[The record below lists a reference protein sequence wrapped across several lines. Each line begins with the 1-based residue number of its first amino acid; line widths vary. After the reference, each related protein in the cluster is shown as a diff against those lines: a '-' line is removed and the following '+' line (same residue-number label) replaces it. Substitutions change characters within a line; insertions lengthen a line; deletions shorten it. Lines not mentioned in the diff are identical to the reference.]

1 MILFVCAF
9 CYTRVENLLKVPV
22 TSKSRICKLLQ
33 QKHKIG
39 VESYKKNFI
48 KVVNMMSLKLKNSL
62 TAFSHDL
69 NFNIRFLYRN

>member
-9 CYTRVENLLKVPV
+9 CYTRVENLLKAPV

-33 QKHKIG
+33 QKLKIG
-39 VESYKKNFI
+39 VESYKKNFT
-48 KVVNMMSLKLKNSL
+48 KVVNMMSLKLKNNL
-62 TAFSHDL
+62 TAFSHAL